1 MKLTDDEQPEATPV
15 EVEETAGVT
24 IVQVEQDLRTVGLF
38 GDVDEEKVAEV
49 VGGFLLLREC
59 GLTMECESANDTP
72 IEFIISTPGGAAH
85 DMFAIYDAMRSVRD
99 KCPIH
104 TVAFGKVM
112 SAGVLLLAGGTKGH
126 RKIGK
131 NCRVMIHGVTGGSI
145 GLIHNLE
152 NEMDEIRWLQ
162 ERYIDALVDET
173 DMTKRFL
180 KKLIG
185 RKVNVYLTAD
195 EAVEYG
201 IADEVI

>member
-49 VGGFLLLREC
+49 IGGFLLLREC
-59 GLTMECESANDTP
+59 GLTMECEASNDIP